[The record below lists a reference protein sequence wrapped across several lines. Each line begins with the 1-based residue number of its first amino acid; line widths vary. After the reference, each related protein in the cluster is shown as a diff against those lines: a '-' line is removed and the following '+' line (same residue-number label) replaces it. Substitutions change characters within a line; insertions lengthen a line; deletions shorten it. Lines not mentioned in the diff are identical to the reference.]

1 MSKID
6 EPIGIPAIDLAN
18 GKTTPELGDFIV
30 AASEYVLSSSGWT
43 ASIKKKGQLRLSYIL
58 ARVVVSDLHVALGYT
73 TKAIAGETTVGGGLR
88 SVDADVSEFTRI
100 DGLRLAVEIKPI
112 NLAVGRAIWNRFGDI
127 RTFAVNVHLKFPFA
141 VVAGI
146 LTVPV
151 FETGSTKTGM
161 IRKSTT
167 HLIQRAEKRLI
178 RSGNRENE
186 GEAAHLLEAVGLV
199 VFDPETRSLDPDIPS
214 RESGLRWNDFI
225 QRLASAYEGRFGD

>member
-6 EPIGIPAIDLAN
+6 EPIGVPEIDRGNEKAR
-18 GKTTPELGDFIV
+18 PELADFVV

-43 ASIKKKGQLRLSYIL
+43 DSLKKKAQLRLSYIL
-58 ARVVVSDLHVALGYT
+58 AKVVVADLHDELGYET
-73 TKAIAGETTVGGGLR
+73 GAAAGETTVGGGLR
-88 SVDADVSEFTRI
+88 SVNADVSEFTEI

-127 RTFAVNVHLKFPFA
+127 RTFAVNLHLKFPFA

-151 FETGSTKTGM
+151 FEIGKTKDGET
-161 IRKSTT
+161 RKATT
-167 HLIQRAEKRLI
+167 HLIQRAEKRLV
-178 RSGNRENE
+178 RSGNREHE

-199 VFDPETRSLDPDIPS
+199 VFDPDTKLVDPDIP
-214 RESGLRWNDFI
+214 EAGNGLRWEEFI
-225 QRLASAYEGRFGD
+225 GQLAAAYEGRFGE